1 MKEKFMKGCHA
12 LGEALV
18 RAGCRCYFGY
28 PITPSS
34 DLLEYLSWRMFQE
47 TDGMFLQAESELA
60 AINMI
65 YGAAAT
71 GKRTATGSSGPGIS
85 LMQEGLS
92 YLAAAELPCVIINI
106 SRDGPGL
113 GGISS
118 SQADYFQ
125 ATRGGG
131 HGDYRTIAL
140 APATVQEMVDLVAP
154 AFELAEEYRTPV
166 VILADAMLGQM
177 YESVR
182 MPAPVGEIPKKPW
195 AVTGAAS
202 RPRNK
207 VPEFFG
213 GGEEF
218 NLKLREKNLEISE
231 KETRFELFGD
241 RTDDLLVVAFGTT
254 ARVCKSVVEE
264 ASREGI
270 RVSLFRP
277 VTLYPFPY
285 EALKKTAQKAK
296 RVLVAEM
303 SLGQM
308 IDDARMAVGG
318 LKDIHFFFRVGGIVP
333 TRREIMARV
342 REIIEPGGKR
352 GNGKKEMQHSV

>member
-47 TDGMFLQAESELA
+47 PDGVFMQAESELA

-118 SQADYFQ
+118 SQGDYFQ

-140 APATVQEMVDLVAP
+140 APATVQEMVDLVP
-154 AFELAEEYRTPV
+154 TAFELAEKYRTPV

-182 MPAPVGEIPKKPW
+182 MPPPVGEIPEKPW
-195 AVTGAAS
+195 AVTGAAN

-218 NLKLREKNLEISE
+218 NLKLREKYQRIGEQ
-231 KETRFELFGD
+231 ETRFELFGD
-241 RTDDLLVVAFGTT
+241 RRDDLLIVAFGTT
-254 ARVCKSVVEE
+254 ARVCKSVVQE
-264 ASREGI
+264 ASQERI
-270 RVSLFRP
+270 RVGLFRP

-285 EALKKTAQKAK
+285 EALKGLAQKAK

-308 IDDARMAVGG
+308 IDDVKIAVGG
-318 LKDIHFFFRVGGIVP
+318 SKDIDFFSRVGGLVP
-333 TRREIMARV
+333 TRKEIMAWV
-342 REIIEPGGKR
+342 HEITD
-352 GNGKKEMQHSV
+352 KEAS